1 MAESEFE
8 DLSAALTAIEDLI
21 GILQDLKHRIE
32 TVEDFDAYGVI
43 DSLVGHIE
51 ETLERYDS
59 LD

>member
-43 DSLVGHIE
+43 DSLVGYIE